1 MKILFFT
8 PTGART
14 GSEMVIWYLINH
26 LKNSGIQSAVYARE
40 AGELFAKHSPA
51 DATFFNK
58 FHKGLP
64 YYVAETVYHRLTGL
78 TPEERYIQHIH
89 RKFNPDLWYFN
100 TITMPQFSRLATKL
114 NVPYLVHAHELTEIY
129 DSLRADAFAYM
140 LEHAQCTVGCSS
152 VVVEKLAQMGTPNLQ
167 LLHSF
172 IDTAKIQPQANAQAL
187 KQQLGIP
194 ADAFVWLMSGTM
206 CLRKGYDM
214 LPDLLT
220 HLPKNTY
227 IVWLGSKSE
236 YGISY
241 YLEQRV
247 QREELNFRALGAK
260 GQQDYYDY
268 LNMADGFVLTSRE
281 DPFPLV
287 MIEAAYL
294 QKPIVGFNS
303 GGISEFVQEGMGQV
317 VPAFD
322 IPQLA
327 AVMQHVMNGDI
338 NISPEKLRQ
347 RAAEFDVKAQL
358 PKWKDLFEGLKK

>member
-64 YYVAETVYHRLTGL
+64 YYVAEAAYHRLTGL
-78 TPEERYIQHIH
+78 TPEEQYIQYIH
-89 RKFNPDLWYFN
+89 RKVKPDLWYFN
-100 TITMPQFSRLATKL
+100 TITMPQFARLATKL
-114 NVPYLVHAHELTEIY
+114 NVPYLVHVHELLENY
-129 DSLRADAFAYM
+129 DSLRADAFAHL
-140 LEHAQCTVGCSS
+140 LEHSNCTVGCSS
-152 VVVEKLAQMGTPNLQ
+152 VVVEKLAQMGAPNLQ

-172 IDTAKIQPQANAQAL
+172 IDTAKIQPQANASTL
-187 KQQLGIP
+187 KSQLGIP
-194 ADAFVWLMSGTM
+194 PDAFVWLMSGTM

-214 LPDLLT
+214 IPDLLT
-220 HLPKNTY
+220 QLPPNAY
-227 IVWLGSKSE
+227 VVWLGSKSD

-241 YLEQRV
+241 YLEQRIA
-247 QREELNFRALGAK
+247 REGLNFRALGAK

-294 QKPIVGFNS
+294 QKPIVGFQS
-303 GGISEFVQEGMGQV
+303 GGISEFVQEGMGAV
-317 VPAFD
+317 APAFD
-322 IPQLA
+322 IEALA
-327 AVMQHVMNGDI
+327 ALMQRVMHKSLHIDPI
-338 NISPEKLRQ
+338 KLRQ
-347 RAAEFDVKAQL
+347 RASEFDVKAQL
-358 PKWKDLFEGLKK
+358 PHWKELFEKMR